1 MNRTADAIVCG
12 AGIVGI
18 ACAWHLAARFGVRR
32 VAIVDERPPLS
43 LTSDKS
49 TECYRNWWPGP
60 GDAMVAL
67 MNRSVDLLEELAESS
82 GNRFH
87 LNRRGYLFATADPER
102 VAAFEAAG
110 REAELLGAGALRR
123 HDGRGGGGDYVPHRT
138 HGYTDMPD
146 GADLIADPTLIQH
159 HFPWLS
165 TETVAVLH
173 ARRCGWLSAQQLG
186 MYLLEEARRHG
197 AFLVSGQVEEVL
209 SAGGRVAGA
218 RIALRDGGSER
229 ITAPVFVNAA
239 GPFAKEVAA
248 WLGADLPVWF
258 ERHVKMSF
266 ADRERAVPRD
276 TPLFIWADP
285 IRLPWSAE
293 EREALAEDPEG
304 RALLE
309 PFPAGAH
316 GRPDGGPDA
325 DTLILYW
332 TYEEE
337 QRSKP
342 EFPIDWDPGIP
353 RSCSAGCRACCPP
366 WNATSA
372 ACRGPSST
380 AATTPAP
387 ARTAPS
393 SGPSP
398 SKARSS
404 ARHSRGSGSWARARG
419 ASFSPPTSRVGRSP
433 RGRMRSRSRATTIR
447 PTGTS
452 STTGPTT
459 ASYERARG
467 VDLPLA
473 TECGTENNGGGFRGL
488 GGSC

>member
-1 MNRTADAIVCG
+1 MSRTADAIVCG

-165 TETVAVLH
+165 PETVAVLH

-197 AFLVSGQVEEVL
+197 AFLVPGQVEEVL

-285 IRLPWSAE
+285 IRLPWTAE

-337 QRSKP
+337 RRSKP
-342 EFPIDWDPGIP
+342 EFPIDWDPRYPEIVLRGMSRMLPSLERYFGRLPRPFIDGGYYARTRENRPLVGPLPLEGSFVCAAFSGFGIMG
-353 RSCSAGCRACCPP
+353 SCAGGELLAAHVAGGPLPP
-366 WNATSA
+366 WADA
-372 ACRGPSST
+372 FALARYDD
-380 AATTPAP
+380 PAY
-387 ARTAPS
+387 R
-393 SGPSP
+393 
-398 SKARSS
+398 
-404 ARHSRGSGSWARARG
+404 
-419 ASFSPPTSRVGRSP
+419 
-433 RGRMRSRSRATTIR
+433 
-447 PTGTS
+447 
-452 STTGPTT
+452 
-459 ASYERARG
+459 
-467 VDLPLA
+467 DLLDNWPDDGQL
-473 TECGTENNGGGFRGL
+473 
-488 GGSC
+488 

>member
-1 MNRTADAIVCG
+1 MNRTADAVVCG

-18 ACAWHLAARFGVRR
+18 ACAWHLAARHGFGR

-60 GDAMVAL
+60 GDAMVSL

-102 VAAFEAAG
+102 VAAFKAAG
-110 REAELLGAGALRR
+110 REAESLGAGALRR
-123 HDGRGGGGDYVPHRT
+123 HDGTSGGNDYVPHRMD
-138 HGYTDMPD
+138 GYTDMPD
-146 GADLIADPTLIQH
+146 GADLIVDGTLIRR

-165 TETVAVLH
+165 PETVAVLH

-197 AFLVSGQVEEVL
+197 AFLIPGRVDEVL

-218 RIALRDGGSER
+218 RVSLRDGGSER
-229 ITAPVFVNAA
+229 IAAPVFVNAA
-239 GPFAKEVAA
+239 GPFAKEVAE
-248 WLGADLPVWF
+248 WLGADLPVRF

-316 GRPDGGPDA
+316 GRPDGGADA

-337 QRSKP
+337 ERNEP
-342 EFPIDWDPGIP
+342 EFPFDCDPRYPEIVLRGMSRMIPSLERYFGRLPRPFVDGGYYARTRENRPLVGPLPLEGSFVCAAFSGFGIMG
-353 RSCSAGCRACCPP
+353 SCAGGELLAAHVAGGPLPP
-366 WNATSA
+366 WADAFSLA
-372 ACRGPSST
+372 RYDD
-380 AATTPAP
+380 PAY
-387 ARTAPS
+387 
-393 SGPSP
+393 
-398 SKARSS
+398 
-404 ARHSRGSGSWARARG
+404 RALLDDWPDDG
-419 ASFSPPTSRVGRSP
+419 Q
-433 RGRMRSRSRATTIR
+433 
-447 PTGTS
+447 
-452 STTGPTT
+452 
-459 ASYERARG
+459 
-467 VDLPLA
+467 L
-473 TECGTENNGGGFRGL
+473 
-488 GGSC
+488 

>member
-1 MNRTADAIVCG
+1 MNRTADAVVCG

-18 ACAWHLAARFGVRR
+18 ACAWHLAARHGFGR

-60 GDAMVAL
+60 GDAMVSL

-87 LNRRGYLFATADPER
+87 LNRRGYLFATADPDR
-102 VAAFEAAG
+102 VVTFEAAG
-110 REAELLGAGALRR
+110 KEAESLGAGALRR
-123 HDGRGGGGDYVPHRT
+123 HDGRGRGADYVPHRMD
-138 HGYTDMPD
+138 GYTDMPD
-146 GADLIADPTLIQH
+146 GADLIVDGALIRR

-165 TETVAVLH
+165 LETVAVLH

-197 AFLVSGQVEEVL
+197 AFLVPGRVDEVL

-218 RIALRDGGSER
+218 RVSLRDGGSEM
-229 ITAPVFVNAA
+229 IASPVFVNAA
-239 GPFAKEVAA
+239 GPFAKEVAT
-248 WLGADLPVWF
+248 WLGADLPVRF

-337 QRSKP
+337 ERSEP
-342 EFPIDWDPGIP
+342 EFPFDWDPRYPEIVLRGMSRMIPSLERYFGRLLRPFVDGGYYARTRENRPLVGPLPLEGSFVCAAFSGFGIMG
-353 RSCSAGCRACCPP
+353 SCAGGELLAAHVAGGPLPP
-366 WNATSA
+366 WADAFSL
-372 ACRGPSST
+372 
-380 AATTPAP
+380 
-387 ARTAPS
+387 ARYDDPTY
-393 SGPSP
+393 
-398 SKARSS
+398 
-404 ARHSRGSGSWARARG
+404 RALLDAWPDDG
-419 ASFSPPTSRVGRSP
+419 Q
-433 RGRMRSRSRATTIR
+433 
-447 PTGTS
+447 
-452 STTGPTT
+452 
-459 ASYERARG
+459 
-467 VDLPLA
+467 L
-473 TECGTENNGGGFRGL
+473 
-488 GGSC
+488 

>member
-1 MNRTADAIVCG
+1 MNRTADAVVCG

-18 ACAWHLAARFGVRR
+18 ACAWHLAARHGFGR

-60 GDAMVAL
+60 GDAMVSL

-102 VAAFEAAG
+102 VATFEAAG
-110 REAELLGAGALRR
+110 REAESLGAGALRR
-123 HDGRGGGGDYVPHRT
+123 HDGRGGGAGYVLHRMD
-138 HGYTDMPD
+138 GYADMPD
-146 GADLIADPTLIQH
+146 GADLIVDGALIRR

-165 TETVAVLH
+165 LETVAVLH

-197 AFLVSGQVEEVL
+197 AFLVPGRVDEVL

-218 RIALRDGGSER
+218 RVSLRDGGSEM
-229 ITAPVFVNAA
+229 IASPVFVNAA
-239 GPFAKEVAA
+239 GPFAKEVAT
-248 WLGADLPVWF
+248 WLGADLPVRF

-337 QRSKP
+337 ERSEP
-342 EFPIDWDPGIP
+342 EFPFDWDPRYPEIVLRGMSRMIPSLERYFGRLPRPFVDGGYYARTRENRPLVGPLPLEGSFVCAAFSGFGIMG
-353 RSCSAGCRACCPP
+353 SCAGGELLAAHVAGGPLPP
-366 WNATSA
+366 WADAFSL
-372 ACRGPSST
+372 
-380 AATTPAP
+380 
-387 ARTAPS
+387 ARYDDPTY
-393 SGPSP
+393 
-398 SKARSS
+398 
-404 ARHSRGSGSWARARG
+404 RALLDAWPDDG
-419 ASFSPPTSRVGRSP
+419 Q
-433 RGRMRSRSRATTIR
+433 
-447 PTGTS
+447 
-452 STTGPTT
+452 
-459 ASYERARG
+459 
-467 VDLPLA
+467 L
-473 TECGTENNGGGFRGL
+473 
-488 GGSC
+488 

>member
-1 MNRTADAIVCG
+1 MNRSADAIVCG
-12 AGIVGI
+12 AGIAGV
-18 ACAWHLAARFGVRR
+18 ASAWHLAARHGFRK

-60 GDAMVAL
+60 GDAMVSL
-67 MNRSVDLLEELAESS
+67 MNRSVDLLEELAEAS

-87 LNRRGYLFATADPER
+87 LNRRGYLFATADPAR

-110 REAELLGAGALRR
+110 SEAESLGAGALRR
-123 HDGRGGGGDYVPHRT
+123 HDGRGGADYVPHRT
-138 HGYTDMPD
+138 DGYTDMPD
-146 GADLIADPTLIQH
+146 GADLIVDGALIRR

-165 TETVAVLH
+165 PDAVAVLH

-197 AFLVSGQVEEVL
+197 AFLVPGRVEEVL
-209 SAGGRVAGA
+209 AAGGRVGGA
-218 RIALRDGGSER
+218 RVSLRDGGSEH
-229 ITAPVFVNAA
+229 IASPVFVNAA

-276 TPLFIWADP
+276 APLFIWADP
-285 IRLPWSAE
+285 IRLPWSSE

-316 GRPDGGPDA
+316 GRPEGGPDA

-337 QRSKP
+337 RRSRP
-342 EFPIDWDPGIP
+342 EFPVDWDPRYPEIVLRGMSRMLPSLERYFGRLPRPWVDGGYYVRTRENRPLVGPLPLEGSFVCAAFSGFGIMG
-353 RSCSAGCRACCPP
+353 SCAGGELLAAHVAGRPLPP
-366 WNATSA
+366 WADA
-372 ACRGPSST
+372 FALARYDD
-380 AATTPAP
+380 PAY
-387 ARTAPS
+387 
-393 SGPSP
+393 
-398 SKARSS
+398 
-404 ARHSRGSGSWARARG
+404 RALLDDWPG
-419 ASFSPPTSRVGRSP
+419 DGQ
-433 RGRMRSRSRATTIR
+433 
-447 PTGTS
+447 
-452 STTGPTT
+452 
-459 ASYERARG
+459 
-467 VDLPLA
+467 L
-473 TECGTENNGGGFRGL
+473 
-488 GGSC
+488 

>member
-18 ACAWHLAARFGVRR
+18 ACAWHLAAQRGLRR

-60 GDAMVAL
+60 GDAMVSL
-67 MNRSVDLLEELAESS
+67 MNRSVDWLEELAGAS

-102 VAAFEAAG
+102 TAAFEAAG
-110 REAELLGAGALRR
+110 REAESLGAGPLRR
-123 HDGRGGGGDYVPHRT
+123 HEGSRGADYVPHRT
-138 HGYTDMPD
+138 DGYAGMPD
-146 GADLIADPTLIQH
+146 GADLIVDGALIRR
-159 HFPWLS
+159 HFPWIS
-165 TETVAVLH
+165 PDVAAVLH

-197 AFLVSGQVEEVL
+197 AFLVNGRVDEVL
-209 SAGGRVAGA
+209 EAGGRVGGV
-218 RIALRDGGSER
+218 RVSLRDGGEER
-229 ITAPVFVNAA
+229 IASPVFVNAA
-239 GPFAKEVAA
+239 GPFAKEVAG

-276 TPLFIWADP
+276 APLFIWADP

-293 EREALAEDPEG
+293 EREALGEDPEG
-304 RALLE
+304 RTLLE

-316 GRPDGGPDA
+316 GRPDGGPNG

-337 QRSKP
+337 KRSEP
-342 EFPIDWDPGIP
+342 EFPFDWDPRYPEIVLRGMSRMLPSLERYFGRLPRPWIDGGYYVRTRENRPLVGPLPLEGSFVCAAFSGFGIMG
-353 RSCSAGCRACCPP
+353 SCAGGELLAAHVTGGPLPP
-366 WNATSA
+366 WADAFALS
-372 ACRGPSST
+372 RYDD
-380 AATTPAP
+380 PAYQALLDDWP
-387 ARTAPS
+387 AD
-393 SGPSP
+393 GQ
-398 SKARSS
+398 
-404 ARHSRGSGSWARARG
+404 
-419 ASFSPPTSRVGRSP
+419 
-433 RGRMRSRSRATTIR
+433 
-447 PTGTS
+447 
-452 STTGPTT
+452 
-459 ASYERARG
+459 
-467 VDLPLA
+467 L
-473 TECGTENNGGGFRGL
+473 
-488 GGSC
+488 

>member
-12 AGIVGI
+12 AGIAGI
-18 ACAWHLAARFGVRR
+18 ACAWHLAARHGLRR

-60 GDAMVAL
+60 GDAMVSL
-67 MNRSVDLLEELAESS
+67 MNRSVDLLEELAEAS

-87 LNRRGYLFATADPER
+87 LNRRGYLFATADPDR

-110 REAELLGAGALRR
+110 REAESLGAGALRR
-123 HDGRGGGGDYVPHRT
+123 HDGRGGADDYVPHRT
-138 HGYTDMPD
+138 DGYAGMPD
-146 GADLIADPTLIQH
+146 GADLIVDGALIRR

-165 TETVAVLH
+165 PDTVAVLH

-186 MYLLEEARRHG
+186 MHLLEDARRHG
-197 AFLVSGQVEEVL
+197 AFLVPGRVDEVL
-209 SAGGRVAGA
+209 AAGGRVAGA
-218 RIALRDGGSER
+218 RVSLRDGGGVER
-229 ITAPVFVNAA
+229 ISSPVFVNAA

-316 GRPDGGPDA
+316 GRPEGGPDA

-337 QRSKP
+337 RRSAP
-342 EFPIDWDPGIP
+342 EFPFDWDPRYPEIVLRGMSRMLPSLERYFGHLPRPWVDGGYYVRTRENRPLVGPLPLDGSFVCAAFSGFGIMG
-353 RSCSAGCRACCPP
+353 SCAGGELLAAHVAGSPLPP
-366 WNATSA
+366 WADAFALS
-372 ACRGPSST
+372 RYDD
-380 AATTPAP
+380 PAYQALLDDWP
-387 ARTAPS
+387 AD
-393 SGPSP
+393 GQ
-398 SKARSS
+398 
-404 ARHSRGSGSWARARG
+404 
-419 ASFSPPTSRVGRSP
+419 
-433 RGRMRSRSRATTIR
+433 
-447 PTGTS
+447 
-452 STTGPTT
+452 
-459 ASYERARG
+459 
-467 VDLPLA
+467 L
-473 TECGTENNGGGFRGL
+473 
-488 GGSC
+488 

>member
-1 MNRTADAIVCG
+1 MSRTADAIVCG
-12 AGIVGI
+12 AGIAGV
-18 ACAWHLAARFGVRR
+18 ACAWHLAARHGFGR

-60 GDAMVAL
+60 GDAMVSL
-67 MNRSVDLLEELAESS
+67 MNRSVDLLEELAGSS

-110 REAELLGAGALRR
+110 HEAESLGAGALRR
-123 HDGRGGGGDYVPHRT
+123 HDGRGGGADYVPHRMD
-138 HGYTDMPD
+138 GYTDMPD
-146 GADLIADPTLIQH
+146 GADLIVDGALIRR

-165 TETVAVLH
+165 PETVAVLH

-186 MYLLEEARRHG
+186 MHLLDEARRHG
-197 AFLVSGQVEEVL
+197 AFLVPGRVEEVL

-218 RIALRDGGSER
+218 RVSLRDGGSER
-229 ITAPVFVNAA
+229 IAAPVFVNAA
-239 GPFAKEVAA
+239 GPFAKEVAG

-304 RALLE
+304 RGLLE

-337 QRSKP
+337 RRKAP
-342 EFPIDWDPGIP
+342 EYPFDWDPRYPEIVLRGMSRMLPSLERYFGHLPRPFVDGGYYVRTRENRPLVGPLPLEGSFVCAAFSGFGIMG
-353 RSCSAGCRACCPP
+353 SCAGGELLAAHIAGGPLPP
-366 WNATSA
+366 WADAFSLA
-372 ACRGPSST
+372 RYDD
-380 AATTPAP
+380 PAY
-387 ARTAPS
+387 
-393 SGPSP
+393 
-398 SKARSS
+398 
-404 ARHSRGSGSWARARG
+404 RALLDDWPDDG
-419 ASFSPPTSRVGRSP
+419 Q
-433 RGRMRSRSRATTIR
+433 
-447 PTGTS
+447 
-452 STTGPTT
+452 
-459 ASYERARG
+459 
-467 VDLPLA
+467 L
-473 TECGTENNGGGFRGL
+473 
-488 GGSC
+488 

>member
-18 ACAWHLAARFGVRR
+18 ACAWHLAARHGLRR

-60 GDAMVAL
+60 GDAMVSL
-67 MNRSVDLLEELAESS
+67 MNRSVDWLEELAAASE
-82 GNRFH
+82 NRFH

-110 REAELLGAGALRR
+110 REAESLGAGPLRR
-123 HDGRGGGGDYVPHRT
+123 HDASRSADYVPHQPN
-138 HGYTDMPD
+138 GYTGAPD
-146 GADLIADPTLIQH
+146 GADLIVDRALIH
-159 HFPWLS
+159 RHFPWLS
-165 TETVAVLH
+165 PDVAAVLH

-197 AFLVSGQVEEVL
+197 AFLVNGRVDEVL
-209 SAGGRVAGA
+209 EAGGRAEGV
-218 RIALRDGGSER
+218 RVSLRDGGEER
-229 ITAPVFVNAA
+229 IASPVFVNAA
-239 GPFAKEVAA
+239 GPFAKQVAG

-276 TPLFIWADP
+276 APLFIWADP
-285 IRLPWSAE
+285 IRLPWSDE
-293 EREALAEDPEG
+293 ERGALGEDPEG

-337 QRSKP
+337 KRSEP
-342 EFPIDWDPGIP
+342 EFPFDWDPRYPEIVLRGMSRMLPALERYFGRLPRPWIDGGYYVRTQENRPLVGPLPLEGSFVCAAFSGFGIMG
-353 RSCSAGCRACCPP
+353 SCAGGELLAAHVTGGPLPP
-366 WNATSA
+366 WA
-372 ACRGPSST
+372 AAFALSRYDDPEYR
-380 AATTPAP
+380 ALLDDWPAD
-387 ARTAPS
+387 
-393 SGPSP
+393 GQ
-398 SKARSS
+398 
-404 ARHSRGSGSWARARG
+404 
-419 ASFSPPTSRVGRSP
+419 
-433 RGRMRSRSRATTIR
+433 
-447 PTGTS
+447 
-452 STTGPTT
+452 
-459 ASYERARG
+459 
-467 VDLPLA
+467 L
-473 TECGTENNGGGFRGL
+473 
-488 GGSC
+488 

>member
-12 AGIVGI
+12 AGIAGV
-18 ACAWHLAARFGVRR
+18 ASAWHLAARHGFGR

-60 GDAMVAL
+60 GDAMVSL
-67 MNRSVDLLEELAESS
+67 MNRSVDLLEELACSS

-102 VAAFEAAG
+102 VAAFETAG
-110 REAELLGAGALRR
+110 RGAESLGAGALRR
-123 HDGRGGGGDYVPHRT
+123 HDGRGGGADYVPHRMD
-138 HGYTDMPD
+138 GYTDMPD
-146 GADLIADPTLIQH
+146 GADLIVDGALIRR

-165 TETVAVLH
+165 PETVAVLH

-197 AFLVSGQVEEVL
+197 AFLVPGRVEEVL

-218 RIALRDGGSER
+218 RVSLRDGGSER
-229 ITAPVFVNAA
+229 ISSPVFVNAA
-239 GPFAKEVAA
+239 GPFAKEVAG

-304 RALLE
+304 RGLLE

-337 QRSKP
+337 RRSEP
-342 EFPIDWDPGIP
+342 EFPFDWDPSYPEIVLRGMSRMLPSLERYFGRLPRPFVDGGYYVRTRENRPLVGPLPLEGSFVCAAFSGFGIMG
-353 RSCSAGCRACCPP
+353 SCAGGELLAAHVAGGPLPP
-366 WNATSA
+366 WADAFSLA
-372 ACRGPSST
+372 RYDD
-380 AATTPAP
+380 PAY
-387 ARTAPS
+387 
-393 SGPSP
+393 
-398 SKARSS
+398 
-404 ARHSRGSGSWARARG
+404 RALLDDWPDDG
-419 ASFSPPTSRVGRSP
+419 Q
-433 RGRMRSRSRATTIR
+433 
-447 PTGTS
+447 
-452 STTGPTT
+452 
-459 ASYERARG
+459 
-467 VDLPLA
+467 L
-473 TECGTENNGGGFRGL
+473 
-488 GGSC
+488 